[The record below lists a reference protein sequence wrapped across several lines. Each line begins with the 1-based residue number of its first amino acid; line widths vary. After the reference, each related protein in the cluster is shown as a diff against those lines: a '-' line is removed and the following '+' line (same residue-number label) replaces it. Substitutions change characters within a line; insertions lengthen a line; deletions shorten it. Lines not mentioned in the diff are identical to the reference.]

1 MTSQVIPA
9 PFTDCKPPVWAS
21 ACGQDEY
28 GFFADFSVATGPMY
42 WDFLSQR
49 MRWIPPGTFLMGSP
63 EDEWRRS
70 DNEQRHTVTLTRGFW
85 LADTTCRQEL
95 WEAVMKDNPSHQN
108 QGGESKRRKIIDK
121 FWIDY
126 ARCMRCNICV
136 EVCNFD
142 AIAMNNTWSG
152 HETSVYDRADL
163 VLDLP
168 QLLAQHKAGAI
179 NEWVAP

>member
-1 MTSQVIPA
+1 MRGIAKAMVTTIGVFARGPVTREYPERHRPIPERDRAFPLLLWDNDLDEPFCTGCHACERACPVECMTV
-9 PFTDCKPPVWAS
+9 
-21 ACGQDEY
+21 
-28 GFFADFSVATGPMY
+28 
-42 WDFLSQR
+42 L
-49 MRWIPPGTFLMGSP
+49 
-63 EDEWRRS
+63 
-70 DNEQRHTVTLTRGFW
+70 
-85 LADTTCRQEL
+85 
-95 WEAVMKDNPSHQN
+95 MKDNPAHKSL
-108 QGGESKRRKIIDK
+108 GGTSSRRKIIDK

-163 VLDLP
+163 VMDLP

-179 NEWVAP
+179 DEWVAP